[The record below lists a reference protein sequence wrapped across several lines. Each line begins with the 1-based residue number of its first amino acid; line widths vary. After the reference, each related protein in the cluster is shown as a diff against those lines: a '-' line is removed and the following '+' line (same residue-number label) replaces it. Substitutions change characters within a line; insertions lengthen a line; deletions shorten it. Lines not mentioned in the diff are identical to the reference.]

1 MNKNQLKLVENDHKF
16 CYWWWY
22 KNKNI
27 SINCKGFILYK
38 IIIIILYQPTHF
50 LEEIRALNYNLKKN
64 HKEKETLLRKS
75 FNFFLNYLI
84 CTDLML

>member
-50 LEEIRALNYNLKKN
+50 LEEITCQNKSIKLQFKK
-64 HKEKETLLRKS
+64 KS
-75 FNFFLNYLI
+75 
-84 CTDLML
+84 

>member
-50 LEEIRALNYNLKKN
+50 LEEIRALNYNLKKKIIKRKKHCCEN
-64 HKEKETLLRKS
+64 LLI
-75 FNFFLNYLI
+75 FF
-84 CTDLML
+84 